1 MRPDGL
7 SNGKIET
14 DNGPYIKMQEVKNI
28 LVVKLSSIGDVVH
41 SLPFLEVVKEKFPHA
56 RIDWLIEE
64 ESFQIL
70 NGHAAVDRV
79 IVSRRKAWQ
88 KKVKKVSEWLPVLR
102 EAAQFLKE
110 LREYEYD
117 LVVDLQ
123 GLFKSGILVGLSRGK
138 RKIGMAGAREGGGF
152 FLNEPPVPVD
162 YDQHAVDRY
171 MEMARYLGC
180 RHSSWNGGIPVL
192 EADIRMVK
200 ALLNSNGLEKT
211 PFVAVN
217 PMARWKTKLWKPESF
232 AVLADRL
239 CDELSCRII
248 FTGSGQDREVIKDIS
263 DMMKE
268 KPLNLAGR
276 TSLKELACLYAACS
290 VLVTTDTGPMHIAAA
305 MGCRAVAL
313 FGPTDPRRTGPYGDC
328 HEVIRADVECSP
340 CFKKKCD
347 HMSCMKQITVERCFE
362 AVKKILL
369 QGKP

>member
-1 MRPDGL
+1 
-7 SNGKIET
+7 
-14 DNGPYIKMQEVKNI
+14 MQEVKNI

-123 GLFKSGILVGLSRGK
+123 GLFKSGILVGLSRGE
-138 RKIGMAGAREGGGF
+138 RKIGMAGAREG
-152 FLNEPPVPVD
+152 VPVD

-239 CDELSCRII
+239 CNELSCRII

-305 MGCRAVAL
+305 MGCRVVAL
-313 FGPTDPRRTGPYGDC
+313 FGPTDPRRTGPYGEC

-369 QGKP
+369 QGKPSRDYGGMYGNK